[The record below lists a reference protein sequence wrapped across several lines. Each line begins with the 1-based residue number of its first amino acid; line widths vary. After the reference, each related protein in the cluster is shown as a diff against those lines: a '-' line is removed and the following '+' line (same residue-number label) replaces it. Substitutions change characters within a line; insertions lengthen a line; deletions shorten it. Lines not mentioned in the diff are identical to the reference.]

1 VRGLFEQ
8 WIEWFIQND
17 DSINDT
23 FFL

>member
-8 WIEWFIQND
+8 WIKWFIQND